1 MGRAATI
8 AGVGSLAFGVLFFTA
23 LILVNSPGGGYT
35 ESTVTQYLAAAHFP
49 VVLLALCLGLLGVV
63 GLLCLLSYLR
73 ELMGQDADT
82 QQLGNIFWGTGV
94 ASAACFAVGW
104 GFVAGQPVAHAE
116 AGSVLAVP
124 PTITHL
130 ISETGGSVMIFGS
143 GAMLLGLALA
153 ILFLKPGALPAWLRW
168 LTLVAAIAAFAGLAY
183 FPFILVLLWGVVIG
197 LWLLIADSRRQT
209 SRP

>member
-1 MGRAATI
+1 MIEWRSICGAPPPLP
-8 AGVGSLAFGVLFFTA
+8 GLVLSPSACCFFTA
-23 LILVNSPGGGYT
+23 LILVNSPGGGYA
-35 ESTVTQYLAAAHFP
+35 ESTVTEYLAAAHFP
-49 VVLLALCLGLLGVV
+49 VVLLALCLGLLGVL

-73 ELMGQDADT
+73 ELMGHDADA
-82 QQLGNIFWGTGV
+82 QQLGNVFWGTGV
-94 ASAACFAVGW
+94 ASGACFAVGW

-153 ILFLKPGALPAWLRW
+153 GC
-168 LTLVAAIAAFAGLAY
+168 
-183 FPFILVLLWGVVIG
+183 
-197 LWLLIADSRRQT
+197 
-209 SRP
+209 